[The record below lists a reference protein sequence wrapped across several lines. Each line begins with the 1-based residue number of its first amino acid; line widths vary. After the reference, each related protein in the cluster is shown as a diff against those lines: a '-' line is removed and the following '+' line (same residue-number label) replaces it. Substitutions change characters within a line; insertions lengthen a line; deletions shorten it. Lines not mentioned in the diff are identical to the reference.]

1 VRSELDCVPGTRR
14 QIRDDDV
21 LLLRPDIVGDNPP
34 GWLRLLLVLDD
45 IVLDGT
51 ASIRPAVKVE
61 GDEGDVDTE
70 DAEQVDI
77 LGRRAQGGGGDAG
90 TGIAPTS
97 NVVTHK
103 VERVDCATGE
113 VGECVGEVIIV
124 QSCLLPLL
132 RVTLGVE
139 KVALY

>member
-1 VRSELDCVPGTRR
+1 M
-14 QIRDDDV
+14 
-21 LLLRPDIVGDNPP
+21 
-34 GWLRLLLVLDD
+34 RLLLVLDD

-90 TGIAPTS
+90 TGLAPTS
-97 NVVTHK
+97 DVVTDQ
-103 VERVDCATGE
+103 VERVDCSTRE

-139 KVALY
+139 KVA